1 MSFLS
6 FISDKILD
14 IFPSTPF
21 AFLVYL
27 GVITFFG
34 ILIIFYFAK
43 KLKESK
49 KQEKKDDK
57 LTISSLLEIAINPNS
72 SSKDLLSAL
81 ILYNE
86 NFKVEDDVKH
96 SLDFFKKALN
106 HKNRKK
112 AFFDYFHEKIL
123 PKNPK
128 FKKQLNEIE
137 KEALNKEI
145 N

>member
-57 LTISSLLEIAINPNS
+57 LTISSLLEIATNPNS

-86 NFKVEDDVKH
+86 NFKVEDNVKH
-96 SLDFFKKALN
+96 SLDFFKKVLN

-112 AFFDYFHEKIL
+112 AFFDYFHGNVL

-145 N
+145 D